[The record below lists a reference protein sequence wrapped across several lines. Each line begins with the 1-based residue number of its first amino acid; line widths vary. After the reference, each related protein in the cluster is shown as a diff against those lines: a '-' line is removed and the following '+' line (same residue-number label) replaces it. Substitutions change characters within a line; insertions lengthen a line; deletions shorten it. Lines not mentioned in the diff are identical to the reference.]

1 MDDKLLLRYVIDVF
15 ELSNQISDTLE
26 SSAAEAE
33 RLSGHL
39 YQILEKI
46 NPIVSDHSHAEETW
60 EDYKERTIN
69 YINGVKK

>member
-1 MDDKLLLRYVIDVF
+1 MDDKLLLRYVIDVY

-26 SSAAEAE
+26 QLATEAE
-33 RLSGHL
+33 RLSPNL
-39 YQILEKI
+39 YQLLVKI

>member
-15 ELSNQISDTLE
+15 ELSNQITDTLE
-26 SSAAEAE
+26 QLATESE

-39 YQILEKI
+39 YQILVKI
-46 NPIVSDHSHAEETW
+46 NPIVSEHSHAEETW

>member
-26 SSAAEAE
+26 NLAAETE

-39 YQILEKI
+39 YQILEKM
-46 NPIVSDHSHAEETW
+46 NPIVSDHTHVEETW
-60 EDYKERTIN
+60 EDYKQRTIN

>member
-15 ELSNQISDTLE
+15 ELSNQISDTSE
-26 SSAAEAE
+26 SLAAEAE